1 MFAKSKK
8 ITNDNVLFDYV
19 KGVLVAAIISLG
31 LIVLFA
37 FFMKWFSLSDAVITP
52 ITLVIKGVSIL
63 IGSII
68 EVKGDKKGLLKGF
81 SFGEVYMLVA
91 FVVFS
96 ILSGDF
102 SFSVSTILDFAFAGL
117 LGGVVGIVKVNKK

>member
-37 FFMKWFSLSDAVITP
+37 FCIKWFSLSDSVIAP
-52 ITLVIKGVSIL
+52 VTLAIKGVSVL
-63 IGSII
+63 IGTIVA
-68 EVKGDKKGLLKGF
+68 VKGDKKGLLKGF

-102 SFSVSTILDFAFAGL
+102 TFSLNTILDFAFAGL